1 MSRLLFTV
9 LAIIFFVVLTDEHPV
24 LVQSSAHAA
33 TQKGARSVVRCI
45 YWGPRGLEHAEIR
58 FIAQTEVDP
67 PSCPILRPK
76 RLSDR
81 R

>member
-1 MSRLLFTV
+1 MSRFLFVV
-9 LAIIFFVVLTDEHPV
+9 LALIFFVTLADKHPI

-33 TQKGARSVVRCI
+33 TQKGARSVVRCV
-45 YWGPRGLEHAEIR
+45 YWGPRGLEHEEFR
-58 FIAQTEVDP
+58 YIAQPRVDP

-76 RLSDR
+76 RISDR